1 MAHCPKCGRTLT
13 LLDWKPN
20 CPNCGVNLVF
30 YGAEERLQDEA
41 DVAEAEHA
49 RVQRRIDRL
58 KASFIGSKLSIVRLV
73 LSLLPIAALMLPLC
87 AVTFHGPLIAERT
100 TSVNAITLYNLV
112 SSLNFDALFTMAG
125 AKSVGT
131 AFTAY
136 AVALVAV
143 LLSAVLVLVSLIL
156 LMMASAPRGNRR
168 NLTLN
173 TLTILLAAASA
184 VAFTIFAK
192 QIHTVFPDYVSGSLK
207 IGAFVYLLTLAALL
221 AINIVI
227 TVKKPAVKYK
237 QCYVGGIPAEEYE
250 AMLADGVPKE
260 EIRRKMENAMVAR
273 YEEKMKA
280 EAEKEA
286 AAKAEAE
293 ADKT

>member
-1 MAHCPKCGRTLT
+1 MAHCPKCGRKLT
-13 LLDWKPN
+13 LLDWKPT

-58 KASFIGSKLSIVRLV
+58 KASFIGSKFAIVRLI
-73 LSLLPIAALMLPLC
+73 LSLLPLAALMLPLC
-87 AVTFHGPLIAERT
+87 AVTFQGPLIAERT
-100 TSVNAITLYNLV
+100 TTVNLITLYNTV
-112 SSLNFDALFTMAG
+112 SSLNFDALFTMIG
-125 AKSVGT
+125 AKSVGP

-136 AVALVAV
+136 AVAIIGV
-143 LLSAVLVLVSLIL
+143 LLSAVLVLISLIL

-173 TLTILLAAASA
+173 TLTILLAVAS
-184 VAFTIFAK
+184 VIGFSVFAR
-192 QIHTVFPDYVSGSLK
+192 QIHAVFPDYVSGSLK
-207 IGAFVYLLTLAALL
+207 AGAFIYLLTLLALL
-221 AINIVI
+221 AINVVI
-227 TVKKPAVKYK
+227 TIKKPPVKYK

-250 AMLADGVPKE
+250 AMIADGVDKA
-260 EIRRKMENAMVAR
+260 EIRKKMEDAMVRR
-273 YEEKMKA
+273 YEEKLQA

-286 AAKAEAE
+286 AEAAE
-293 ADKT
+293 K

>member
-1 MAHCPKCGRTLT
+1 MAHCPKCGHTLT
-13 LLDWKPN
+13 LFDWKPT

-30 YGAEERLQDEA
+30 FGAEERLQDEA

-58 KASFIGSKLSIVRLV
+58 KASFVGSKYSIVRLI
-73 LSLLPIAALMLPLC
+73 LSLLPLAALMLPLC
-87 AVTFHGPLIAERT
+87 SVTFQGPMIAERT
-100 TSVNAITLYNLV
+100 SSVNLITLYNLA
-112 SSLNFDALFTMAG
+112 SSLNFDALFTMTG

-136 AVALVAV
+136 AVALIGV

-168 NLTLN
+168 NLTMN
-173 TLTILLAAASA
+173 TLTILLAVAA
-184 VAFTIFAK
+184 VVGFIVFAR
-192 QIHTVFPDYVSGSLK
+192 QIHAVFPDYVSGSLK

-227 TVKKPAVKYK
+227 TVKKPPVKYK

-250 AMLADGVPKE
+250 AMVADGVDKA
-260 EIRRKMENAMVAR
+260 EIRKMMEEAMVRR
-273 YEEKMKA
+273 YEEKLQA

-286 AAKAEAE
+286 AENAEE
-293 ADKT
+293 

>member
-1 MAHCPKCGRTLT
+1 MAHCPKCGRNLT
-13 LLDWKPN
+13 LLDWKPT

-30 YGAEERLQDEA
+30 FGAEERLQDEA

-58 KASFIGSKLSIVRLV
+58 KASFVGSKYSIVRLI
-73 LSLLPIAALMLPLC
+73 LSLLPLAALMLPLC
-87 AVTFHGPLIAERT
+87 SVTFQGPLIAERT
-100 TSVNAITLYNLV
+100 SSVNLITLYNLA

-131 AFTAY
+131 AFTGY
-136 AVALVAV
+136 AVALIGV

-168 NLTLN
+168 NLTMN
-173 TLTILLAAASA
+173 TLTILLAVAA
-184 VAFTIFAK
+184 VVGFTVFAR
-192 QIHTVFPDYVSGSLK
+192 QIHAVFPDYVSGSLK

-227 TVKKPAVKYK
+227 TVKKPPVKYK

-250 AMLADGVPKE
+250 AMVAQGVDKA
-260 EIRRKMENAMVAR
+260 EIRKMMEEAMVKR
-273 YEEKMKA
+273 YEEKLRA

-286 AAKAEAE
+286 AASDEE
-293 ADKT
+293 